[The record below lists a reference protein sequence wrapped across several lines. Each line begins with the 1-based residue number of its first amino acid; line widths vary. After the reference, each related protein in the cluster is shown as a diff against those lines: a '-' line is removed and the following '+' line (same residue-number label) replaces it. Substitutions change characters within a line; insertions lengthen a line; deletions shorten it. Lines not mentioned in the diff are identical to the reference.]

1 MAPKYKLIYFNSRG
15 RAEPVRML
23 FAHCGVEYEDKRVT
37 TDEWKEMKPSEFS
50 CRSYAS
56 VGKCNGCDRSRIAI
70 ISGEFEEC

>member
-1 MAPKYKLIYFNSRG
+1 MSPKYKLIYFNSRG

-50 CRSYAS
+50 YHSYYVSSAS
-56 VGKCNGCDRSRIAI
+56 GMWNGCKNLI
-70 ISGEFEEC
+70 